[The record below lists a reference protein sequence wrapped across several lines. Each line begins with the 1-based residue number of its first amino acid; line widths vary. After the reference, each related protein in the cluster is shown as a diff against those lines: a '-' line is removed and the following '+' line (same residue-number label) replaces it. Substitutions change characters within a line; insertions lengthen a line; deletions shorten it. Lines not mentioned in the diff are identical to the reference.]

1 MSRVGYVKH
10 PRKANQPCV
19 CDVCK
24 STFYAKRSD
33 AKTCSAR
40 CRKRLSRGTQSEP
53 MARKIVI
60 NSAQGRL
67 FVEVS

>member
-1 MSRVGYVKH
+1 MSRVGATYK
-10 PRKANQPCV
+10 PRRAKNVCV
-19 CDVCK
+19 CEVCK
-24 STFYAKRSD
+24 ATFQSTRYD

-40 CRKRLSRGTQSEP
+40 CRKRLSRGTRSEP